1 MHVPVIKPKK
11 AFTKPTPFQLNP
23 DSQNKRTKFQI
34 FSRNK
39 DSDNNCFDLDN
50 LSIDFSDSSD
60 SEKESKDDI
69 GQFKN
74 DFSTNEKSPIFK
86 SKQEYCE
93 KSF

>member
-11 AFTKPTPFQLNP
+11 AFIKPTPFQLNP

-39 DSDNNCFDLDN
+39 DSDNICFDLDN
-50 LSIDFSDSSD
+50 LSFDFSDSSD